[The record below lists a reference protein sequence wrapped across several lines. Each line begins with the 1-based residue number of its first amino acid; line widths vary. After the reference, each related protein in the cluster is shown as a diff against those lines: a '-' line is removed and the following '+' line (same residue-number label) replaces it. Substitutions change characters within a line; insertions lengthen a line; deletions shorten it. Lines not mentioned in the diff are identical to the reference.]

1 MDRRRSLTLRMLAPL
16 VAVLMVA
23 ACGGSSPATPES
35 GVQGSGVPVAGSG
48 APGSAAAGSPAASL
62 AIAPLVDGIS
72 DPSSLVPPILEQGDV
87 PPAEPATPAVKGS
100 LTLATSA
107 ALASQT
113 VGSGGGT
120 IKVAKAGDPL
130 DGLTIAVPAGTYTAD
145 VRFTVSERSISGS
158 TFGSGVTPMSPLISI
173 DNGGVVAGGDPV
185 LVTIP
190 ATVPAGATVVGLYY
204 HGDGGMLDPLPV
216 TSSDAGSV
224 TLAAAH
230 FSDIFLALLDKA
242 AIPAT
247 VESGFRPGVDDW
259 EFTNY
264 GSYVAPGGHCEGQ
277 VDSEIWYYVN
287 QRLGGGASPLHGLY
301 DNNGAPEKTPTL
313 WQDDSDGYRL
323 ASVVQAGPH
332 TNPAVWESYSNLD
345 NSGTLTYDLLRLA
358 IGLTGEPQE
367 LAIWDA
373 AEGHGHAIAV
383 YRVTPTR
390 VYVADPNY
398 PGRLRTI
405 AYDAATGVLGPYS
418 SGDSAGSIA
427 TGGAVSYTHFAFIPA
442 EAAKSAATIAAA
454 WAEFETSTIGDSTFP
469 AYSLEVWTG
478 QDEEGNDVWKP
489 LEKEYTTSDA
499 KLRVR
504 LVVPAGG
511 QGDLLIY
518 RGASKLSDWGNDL
531 TVDLKDGVNDLGFY
545 EMGVVNGAWTYV
557 DFLRI
562 PVTMGPMDIN
572 GSWSGSLT
580 FTEINMDA
588 AAEKKASDEGCDLAV
603 LEALRGKEMPMTLD
617 LTANKEGKGK
627 GTFVIDASSLNTGS
641 DNGSSTTSEPTTL
654 PLVYEQG
661 LITFDFGD
669 QCSGGTCTMT
679 GTPAVVNGEDTIKGA
694 MSFAGSG
701 YSARAEWTVTREP

>member
-1 MDRRRSLTLRMLAPL
+1 MEVRRSLRPSRPLAAL
-16 VAVLMVA
+16 VAALMVA
-23 ACGGSSPATPES
+23 ACGGSSAATP
-35 GVQGSGVPVAGSG
+35 GSG
-48 APGSAAAGSPAASL
+48 AAASGAPAASSGAAGSAAAGSPAASL
-62 AIAPLVDGIS
+62 AIAPLVNGIS

-87 PPAEPATPAVKGS
+87 PAAEPATPAVKGS

-107 ALASQT
+107 SLASQT
-113 VGSGGGT
+113 IGAGGGS
-120 IKVAKAGDPL
+120 IKIARGGDPL
-130 DGLTIAVPAGTYTAD
+130 DGLTITVPTGTYSAD
-145 VRFTVSERSISGS
+145 VAFTVSERAISGS
-158 TFGSGVTPMSPLISI
+158 SFGAGITPISPLISI

-185 LVTIP
+185 LLTIP

-247 VESGFRPGVDDW
+247 VDSGFRPGVDDW
-259 EFTNY
+259 QFTNY

-287 QRLGGGASPLHGLY
+287 QRLGAGASPLYGLY
-301 DNNGAPEKTPTL
+301 DDNGGDKTPTL

-332 TNPAVWESYSNLD
+332 TNPAAWKSYSDLD
-345 NSGTLTYDLLRLA
+345 SSGTLTYNLLRLG

-427 TGGAVSYTHFAFIPA
+427 TGGAVSYTHFAFIPV
-442 EAAKSAATIAAA
+442 EAAKSAATIAAD
-454 WAEFETSTIGDSTFP
+454 WAEFENSTIGNTTFP
-469 AYSLEVWTG
+469 AYGLEVWTG
-478 QDEEGNDVWKP
+478 QDEGGNDIWKP

-499 KLRVR
+499 TLRVR

-511 QGDLLIY
+511 QGNLLIF
-518 RGASKLSDWGNDL
+518 RGTSKLSAWGTEL
-531 TVDLKDGVNDLGFY
+531 TVDLKGGLNDLGFY
-545 EMGVVNGAWTYV
+545 EMGVVDGAWRYV

-588 AAEKKASDEGCDLAV
+588 AAERKASDEGCDLAI
-603 LEALRGKEMPMTLD
+603 LEALRGKELPMTLD
-617 LTANKEGKGK
+617 LVADKEGKGK
-627 GTFVIDASSLNTGS
+627 GTFVIDASSLDTGS
-641 DNGSSTTSEPTTL
+641 DDGSSTTSEPTTL

-679 GTPAVVNGEDTIKGA
+679 GTPAVDNGEDTITGA
-694 MSFAGSG
+694 MSFEGSG
-701 YSARAEWTVTREP
+701 YSAKAEWTVTRDK